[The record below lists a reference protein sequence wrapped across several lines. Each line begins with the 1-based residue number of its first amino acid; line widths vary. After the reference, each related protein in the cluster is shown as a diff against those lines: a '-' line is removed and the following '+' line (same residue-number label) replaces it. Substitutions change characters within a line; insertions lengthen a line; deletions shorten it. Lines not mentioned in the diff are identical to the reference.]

1 MPDWKRI
8 VGEKLGTLPLSN
20 GRREEVIEELAE
32 QLASAYEEAL
42 GEGMDEQEAMR
53 SSVAQCKDW
62 EKLRSQVF
70 QSVEGTRLPVWVQ
83 NGVFAPRRRPVW
95 IALGLSVLLFAL
107 PAFRQALQVVHRPT
121 HSLGVHG
128 FFRRAIFARSSSLGT
143 KKNMPGRLPLWH
155 CTALKRTFGPCA
167 RRKERLL

>member
-42 GEGMDEQEAMR
+42 GEGMDEQEAKR

-83 NGVFAPRRRPVW
+83 NGVFAPRRRP
-95 IALGLSVLLFAL
+95 
-107 PAFRQALQVVHRPT
+107 
-121 HSLGVHG
+121 
-128 FFRRAIFARSSSLGT
+128 
-143 KKNMPGRLPLWH
+143 
-155 CTALKRTFGPCA
+155 
-167 RRKERLL
+167 

>member
-8 VGEKLGTLPLSN
+8 VGEKLGTLPLGN
-20 GRREEVIEELAE
+20 GCREEVIEELAE
-32 QLASAYEEAL
+32 QLASAYEEEL

-83 NGVFAPRRRPVW
+83 NGVFAPRRRP
-95 IALGLSVLLFAL
+95 
-107 PAFRQALQVVHRPT
+107 
-121 HSLGVHG
+121 
-128 FFRRAIFARSSSLGT
+128 
-143 KKNMPGRLPLWH
+143 
-155 CTALKRTFGPCA
+155 
-167 RRKERLL
+167 